1 MIRKMQ
7 KSDADRVYE
16 IENQAFFEPWS
27 KQSLIKDLK
36 DNTFL
41 NHYVLEEEGEILGF
55 YIVSYILDEAEIFTI
70 AIDNTYRRRGLGS
83 KLLDHLIEKSKQ
95 RDVSKIWLEVSTKN
109 TPALRLYEKYGFV
122 KVGLRKNYYQK
133 VGEDA
138 YNMLKEL

>member
-1 MIRKMQ
+1 MQ